1 MEAALKKQDTGVSG
15 SSRDTGP
22 VQNHPGGADN
32 VIVME
37 KEFRSKK
44 CHSGNITNLARISDT
59 EFLSCSD
66 DMSFKVWDRLL
77 QGCSYTYE
85 TEEPLLFMRQTGKNM
100 DYMVT
105 SMGQGNLFT
114 MDLRNRNQSDI
125 FYEAHEEKI
134 VQIIT
139 LARDVEQLSNKY
151 FVTRCLDGD
160 LGIWSSTDHPDKVF
174 KLPNIDKDDALTN
187 LETTARESIKE
198 EDLPPMKEDSV
209 KEDGAEEGEGDGG
222 EEEAE

>member
-1 MEAALKKQDTGVSG
+1 
-15 SSRDTGP
+15 
-22 VQNHPGGADN
+22 
-32 VIVME
+32 
-37 KEFRSKK
+37 
-44 CHSGNITNLARISDT
+44 
-59 EFLSCSD
+59 
-66 DMSFKVWDRLL
+66 
-77 QGCSYTYE
+77 
-85 TEEPLLFMRQTGKNM
+85 M
-100 DYMVT
+100 DFMVT

-134 VQIIT
+134 VQMIT
-139 LARDVEQLSNKY
+139 IARDVEQMSNKY

-198 EDLPPMKEDSV
+198 EDLPPIKGDDEKDEEG
-209 KEDGAEEGEGDGG
+209 KDGEDGGDGEEQR
-222 EEEAE
+222 EEE

>member
-1 MEAALKKQDTGVSG
+1 
-15 SSRDTGP
+15 
-22 VQNHPGGADN
+22 
-32 VIVME
+32 
-37 KEFRSKK
+37 
-44 CHSGNITNLARISDT
+44 
-59 EFLSCSD
+59 
-66 DMSFKVWDRLL
+66 
-77 QGCSYTYE
+77 
-85 TEEPLLFMRQTGKNM
+85 M
-100 DYMVT
+100 DFMVT

-134 VQIIT
+134 VQMIT
-139 LARDVEQLSNKY
+139 IARDVEQMSNKY

-198 EDLPPMKEDSV
+198 EDLPPIKGDDEKDEEG
-209 KEDGAEEGEGDGG
+209 KDGEDGGDG
-222 EEEAE
+222 EE

>member
-1 MEAALKKQDTGVSG
+1 
-15 SSRDTGP
+15 
-22 VQNHPGGADN
+22 
-32 VIVME
+32 ME

-44 CHSGNITNLARISDT
+44 CHSGNITCLARISDT

-66 DMSFKVWDRLL
+66 DMSFKIWDRIL

-85 TEEPLLFMRQTGKNM
+85 SDEPLLFMRQTGKNM

-160 LGIWSSTDHPDKVF
+160 IGIWSSTDHPDKVF

-198 EDLPPMKEDSV
+198 EDLPPMKGDDSV
-209 KEDGAEEGEGDGG
+209 KNEEGEGD
-222 EEEAE
+222 EEGQNEDGDG